1 MAMRKLIHA
10 GWLLLGLS
18 LAGSALAHD
27 VSVENWIATGERVH
41 GGYGSLIAL
50 GVRIGLDAREK
61 LSAQPRDLDVTYY
74 DGEKTP
80 CACVVDGI
88 LIATSASPGQGSLRI
103 AAERAPTGAFG
114 VALIRHRKTGAAL
127 RYTVPFSASPKLGAI
142 NREEDA
148 KGRHA
153 AVMAEP
159 SATWFAVERA
169 AP

>member
-1 MAMRKLIHA
+1 MLMRKFFFVCCS
-10 GWLLLGLS
+10 LLGLC
-18 LAGSALAHD
+18 LSAAASAHD
-27 VSVENWIATGERVH
+27 VSADDWIATGERVH

-88 LIATSASPGQGSLRI
+88 LIATSASPGQGSLRV
-103 AAERAPTGAFG
+103 ATERAPAAAFG

-127 RYTVPFSASPKLGAI
+127 RYTVPFSALPKLGAI
-142 NREEDA
+142 NREQDA

-159 SATWFAVERA
+159 AATWFSVERA
-169 AP
+169 AN